1 MNRPPAVQGRQ
12 VIIGER
18 RGRWGSARESKPVQ
32 ERGRRSLDELHADA
46 CQRVAKLQQAID
58 LVGAEALLEKL
69 RAEEAH
75 GAVHQG
81 GSPSFPPSSNL
92 CAEFHRCQRAEG
104 QRHSIVVQ
112 ASEFAHSETVAEV
125 TRVQA
130 ELETLRRERDAL
142 KAEVDD
148 DARRRQA
155 RILSSP
161 SLDLVPTQVRSQTG
175 GSVAGTAMD
184 VVSGKFCG
192 TR

>member
-1 MNRPPAVQGRQ
+1 M
-12 VIIGER
+12 ET
-18 RGRWGSARESKPVQ
+18 
-32 ERGRRSLDELHADA
+32 
-46 CQRVAKLQQAID
+46 
-58 LVGAEALLEKL
+58 L
-69 RAEEAH
+69 RAEEAQ

-81 GSPSFPPSSNL
+81 GSPANDS
-92 CAEFHRCQRAEG
+92 AEFKRVRGIVAELIAANA
-104 QRHSIVVQ
+104 RNWHATVVQ
-112 ASEFAHSETVAEV
+112 ASGFAHSETVAEV

-161 SLDLVPTQVRSQTG
+161 SLDLVPTQIRSQTG

-184 VVSGKFCG
+184 VVSRKLCG